1 MVEIREVR
9 TKGERRRFVNYVN
22 ILYKD
27 VPQFIPALYGDDLTD
42 WDPKQ
47 NPAFAYC
54 EAKCFLAYKDGKIVG
69 RIGAILSRLANEK
82 WGLNRMRFTQVDFI
96 DDYEVSAALFKAV
109 EDFAR
114 EKGCD
119 EVHGP
124 LGFTDLDR
132 EGMLIEGF
140 DRKSMFIT
148 YYNHP
153 YYREHLERLGYDKDV
168 DWVEYL
174 IDIPYD
180 ERTVTRLDKLAER
193 VMRYSNLHVAQLQ
206 SRRDY
211 KPWVEKVFR
220 LINEA
225 YRELYGTVPLSE
237 AQIRRYADKF
247 IPLINPELACF
258 VADDQDNLVAFGVS
272 APSMADALKK
282 SNGRLFPLGWMR
294 VLRALKVNDTLD
306 LFLVAVTEEYRNK
319 AVNAIILYHVLKGAQ
334 KMGIRVAETGPQL
347 ETNEKVQH
355 QWNFFHTTQ
364 HKRRRCFVKRLDV

>member
-109 EDFAR
+109 EDYAR
-114 EKGCD
+114 EKGCE

-319 AVNAIILYHVLKGAQ
+319 AVNAIILNHVLKGAQ

>member
-114 EKGCD
+114 EKGCE

-193 VMRYSNLHVAQLQ
+193 VMRYSNLHVVQLQ

-319 AVNAIILYHVLKGAQ
+319 AVNAIILNHVLKGAQ

>member
-180 ERTVTRLDKLAER
+180 ERTVTRLDKLA
-193 VMRYSNLHVAQLQ
+193 
-206 SRRDY
+206 
-211 KPWVEKVFR
+211 
-220 LINEA
+220 
-225 YRELYGTVPLSE
+225 
-237 AQIRRYADKF
+237 
-247 IPLINPELACF
+247 
-258 VADDQDNLVAFGVS
+258 
-272 APSMADALKK
+272 
-282 SNGRLFPLGWMR
+282 
-294 VLRALKVNDTLD
+294 
-306 LFLVAVTEEYRNK
+306 
-319 AVNAIILYHVLKGAQ
+319 
-334 KMGIRVAETGPQL
+334 
-347 ETNEKVQH
+347 
-355 QWNFFHTTQ
+355 
-364 HKRRRCFVKRLDV
+364 